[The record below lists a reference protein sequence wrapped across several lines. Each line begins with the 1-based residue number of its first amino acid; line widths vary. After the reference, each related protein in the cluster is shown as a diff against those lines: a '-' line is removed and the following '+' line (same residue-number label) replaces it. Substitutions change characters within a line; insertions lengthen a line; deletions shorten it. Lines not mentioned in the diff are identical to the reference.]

1 MHPKTIEAIYEDY
14 QGRREGLLRGLIDG
28 EPCRLA
34 RQCACLLPGHATTT
48 PALPCLADCTDFFQQ
63 CDPSRDNLCLY
74 GARTSGLSGE
84 AGRAAMSHPQPQAR
98 ESSGPAFPIDCAR
111 PADPRAGHPDGS
123 WTVNTPV
130 EEVPPELPEPV
141 LGINFARDGQ
151 QRHKACLGGSHS
163 VAAARAAALRRAAL
177 LPSRPPPRKLPTAG
191 MDRKDWLSLCAVH
204 SDAWLMSVLF
214 FYAARYDDVG
224 RCVRPPSCLP
234 ACLPPH
240 ACPPSCL
247 PACSPIHRPLTC
259 SRSPPSWSVF
269 QG

>member
-1 MHPKTIEAIYEDY
+1 
-14 QGRREGLLRGLIDG
+14 
-28 EPCRLA
+28 
-34 RQCACLLPGHATTT
+34 
-48 PALPCLADCTDFFQQ
+48 
-63 CDPSRDNLCLY
+63 
-74 GARTSGLSGE
+74 
-84 AGRAAMSHPQPQAR
+84 MSHPQPQAR

-177 LPSRPPPRKLPTAG
+177 LPSRPPPRKPPAAG

-234 ACLPPH
+234 ARLPPH
-240 ACPPSCL
+240 ARPPACL
-247 PACSPIHRPLTC
+247 PACLLPHPPPSDLLPIASLLERLSGLSSSLWLTSTRLCTRSSPGAPVAPRSTSARSWSGARSSRPWRPPHTRSSC
-259 SRSPPSWSVF
+259 RRNTYPAFCPASQRPRTSRSRPAAC
-269 QG
+269 